1 MAAHFGKAAG
11 VKVLMVDYRLA
22 PEHQFPAQLD
32 DAIESYKWL
41 LRKGY
46 KPKNIATMGDSA
58 GGNLC
63 TAVVLKLRE
72 LGEPLPRAIV
82 PISPWYD
89 MKFTEGTIDTCA
101 ETDALVRRGTL
112 QLTVDAFIKPDDINN
127 SLAHI
132 LDADPKG
139 LPPMFIT
146 AGGYET
152 LRDNATKFAEKA
164 KAAGVEVELDIADG
178 HQHVFTFMAGKDKR
192 ADETITNAGKWLQKQ
207 FSA

>member
-11 VKVLMVDYRLA
+11 VKVLMIDYRLA
-22 PEHQFPAQLD
+22 PEHQFPTQIE
-32 DAIESYKWL
+32 DAVRSYRWL
-41 LRKGY
+41 LEKGY
-46 KPKNIATMGDSA
+46 KPESIATMGDSA

-72 LGEPLPRAIV
+72 LGEPLPAAVV

-101 ETDALVRRGTL
+101 DTDAIIHRETL
-112 QLTVDAFIKPDDINN
+112 QTTVDAFIQPKDVKNP
-127 SLAHI
+127 LAHI

-139 LPPMFIT
+139 LPPMYLVT
-146 AGGYET
+146 GGYET

-164 KAAGVEVELDIADG
+164 KNAGVKVELEVADG
-178 HQHVFTFMAGKDKR
+178 
-192 ADETITNAGKWLQKQ
+192 
-207 FSA
+207 